1 MGVPSKSST
10 RPEKT
15 TAELLTLINQR
26 HEDWWPEQFHLT
38 IARSAE
44 HDWTTVVDSSVRR
57 DFAHS
62 IGRIVS
68 ELRLR
73 YAWVGR

>member
-1 MGVPSKSST
+1 MGAPSKSST

-15 TAELLTLINQR
+15 NAELLTLINQR
-26 HEDWWPEQFHLT
+26 HEDWWPEQFHLI

-44 HDWTTVVDSSVRR
+44 HDWTAIVDFGMRR